1 MSERNEQWSPPG
13 ASRLWSRFVAAGQQ
27 LQQDVPELWPL
38 VVELI
43 AGVAEPEGL
52 TAEDLYELAAIALHT
67 SWSVPTSAPS
77 RPAGPL
83 ASPGK
88 VLADW
93 RLVDH
98 EALAVP
104 LERMEMLMHESVAEI
119 AAWARAVA
127 RARTDPSITIPQRPA
142 IVEQLLSE
150 VEQPS
155 NKV

>member
-1 MSERNEQWSPPG
+1 MSERKEQWCSPE
-13 ASRLWSRFVAAGQQ
+13 ASALWRRFVAAGQQ
-27 LQQDVPELWPL
+27 LQHDEPVLFPL
-38 VVELI
+38 VVDLVES
-43 AGVAEPEGL
+43 VAEPERL
-52 TAEDLYELAAIALHT
+52 LADELHELAAIAMHT
-67 SWSVPTSAPS
+67 SWSEPTPPSA

-83 ASPGK
+83 ASPAK

-93 RLVDH
+93 RLVDR

-104 LERMEMLMHESVAEI
+104 LDRMELLMHESVAEI

-127 RARTDPSITIPQRPA
+127 RARRDPLITVPPRPV

-150 VEQPS
+150 VEQPG